1 MYLLWS
7 MVDAVGRGS
16 SQASLCSLPDAL
28 GLQEAGRGSPMLG
41 AVNLISPERMKAN
54 QPVLVL
60 VLWISGKELK

>member
-1 MYLLWS
+1 
-7 MVDAVGRGS
+7 
-16 SQASLCSLPDAL
+16 
-28 GLQEAGRGSPMLG
+28 MLG

>member
-1 MYLLWS
+1 MLLVEVPVRPVCAACLMPW
-7 MVDAVGRGS
+7 GFRRQG
-16 SQASLCSLPDAL
+16 
-28 GLQEAGRGSPMLG
+28 GESPMLG